1 MDRKIMLSV
10 PLRAPDLPRGA
21 AKPTVLRAS
30 GSSHHWDSVLQQ
42 VIWRNK
48 LIQES
53 ILSLFSLFKLWISV
67 RKRTQGRKITLL

>member
-1 MDRKIMLSV
+1 MDRKTMLSV

-48 LIQES
+48 LVQES
-53 ILSLFSLFKLWISV
+53 ILSLCSSFKLGISV
-67 RKRTQGRKITLL
+67 RERTQGGKVTLL